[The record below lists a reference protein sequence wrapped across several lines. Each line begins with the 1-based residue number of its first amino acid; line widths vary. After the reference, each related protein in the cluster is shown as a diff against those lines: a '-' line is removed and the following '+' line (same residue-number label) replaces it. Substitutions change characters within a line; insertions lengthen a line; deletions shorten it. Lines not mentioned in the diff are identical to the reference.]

1 MSRVKENEEFLEGV
15 GSYIVINDGILDKNL
30 REGATLSTLLDIS
43 KSLAVIADSLEVD
56 NKKKYKAITELN
68 KRFGVSQQPC
78 EDAISRE
85 AVKEMLTEEW
95 TKYMPM
101 ESDVSLSFVLE
112 KINSSVLF
120 FAFNKL

>member
-1 MSRVKENEEFLEGV
+1 MRFEKIVCDRCKKEMNYPEDRRIWLSGV
-15 GSYIVINDGILDKNL
+15 G
-30 REGATLSTLLDIS
+30 REGGYDLCNECYYDLHHWFFEPS
-43 KSLAVIADSLEVD
+43 KS
-56 NKKKYKAITELN
+56 ELN

-101 ESDVSLSFVLE
+101 ESDVNLSFVLE
-112 KINSSVLF
+112 KISELPSVTPK
-120 FAFNKL
+120 AESEE